1 MQESNCKEVLFWLTR
16 RRRRCRVAGSSM
28 LPLLS
33 ADDEV
38 LVDLKAYRHQNPL
51 IGDIVI
57 ARHPTQA
64 GLQII
69 KRIKGMDE
77 NGRYQLRGDNPDPA
91 RNSSIMV
98 HFSLILG
105 RVTSRF
111 AAVK

>member
-1 MQESNCKEVLFWLTR
+1 
-16 RRRRCRVAGSSM
+16 M

-38 LVDLKAYRHQNPL
+38 LVDLKAYRYQNPL
-51 IGDIVI
+51 IGD
-57 ARHPTQA
+57 
-64 GLQII
+64 II